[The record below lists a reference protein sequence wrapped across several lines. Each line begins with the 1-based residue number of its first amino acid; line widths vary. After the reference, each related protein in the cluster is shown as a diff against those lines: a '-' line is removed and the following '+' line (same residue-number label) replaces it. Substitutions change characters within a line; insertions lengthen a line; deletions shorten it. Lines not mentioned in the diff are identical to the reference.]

1 MLFETLIVGFLLS
14 AAIGST
20 IASALT
26 YTPDD
31 FEFLRVDGN
40 DIDIDQ

>member
-1 MLFETLIVGFLLS
+1 MIFETLIVGFLLS

-20 IASALT
+20 IASAIS

-31 FEFLRVDGN
+31 FEFLRVDG
-40 DIDIDQ
+40 DDMDVDR